1 MAYAEI
7 MARVER
13 RRKWT
18 PEEKAALLAELEVE
32 GGNVAEVARRH
43 RISPSL
49 LYSWRSAW
57 KMSAAARAPEAPM
70 FVPLGVL
77 GPRAVEG
84 SPPSSRAPGPTT
96 TMRSG
101 LEARPG
107 LIEIELPSGVR
118 VRVDGEVKATAL
130 RRIFAALKGAA

>member
-1 MAYAEI
+1 MVYAEVV
-7 MARVER
+7 ARVER

-18 PEEKAALLAELEVE
+18 PEEKARLLAELEAE
-32 GGNVAEVARRH
+32 GGNVAVVARRH

-57 KMSAAARAPEAPM
+57 KMSAATRAPEAPM

-77 GPRAVEG
+77 GPREVEG
-84 SPPSSRAPGPTT
+84 PPPSNRAPGPAR

-101 LEARPG
+101 VEARPG
-107 LIEIELPSGVR
+107 VIEIELPSGVR

-130 RRIFAALKGAA
+130 CRIFAALKGAL